1 VRSSQS
7 WAGSALSE
15 RQIAAFTRRLHQT
28 VRREVP
34 AYAAIDDPDVDDD
47 VREVNRQ
54 NVVLFFRCMAER
66 RRPTAGEL
74 ALLERS
80 ARRRLQQAIPLEAIF
95 HSYRVGVRVLWECL
109 LEVAPG
115 QDHGRLA
122 ILALEYADRVS
133 TAAAR
138 AYLDERQHLA
148 QSRHDAAR
156 LLITRIIREEVDEDA
171 ARAEGRSLGF
181 DLSRPH
187 VVLVVGN
194 ARGELGPTAASDLR
208 LGILRSRLQGAQAGA
223 LAVLL
228 SSGLVVVVPAAESNP
243 VEELLQRWL
252 RSDQAPE
259 LTAGAGT
266 PGSGVAGLAAS
277 YREAVRARALG
288 AILHPGRALH
298 RYHELALF
306 DLFRQGEAMDAFVRA
321 ALGPLLEVEARR
333 RQLLVDTL
341 AALFANGLNRKRT
354 AFQLGVHQNT
364 LSNRIRRLER
374 LLGGSLLSGEFCFRI
389 QLALRLLPL
398 TSFRPLVRP
407 PGSGTATPAAPT

>member
-1 VRSSQS
+1 VRTSQPDP
-7 WAGSALSE
+7 GLVLSE
-15 RQIAAFTRRLHQT
+15 KQVAAFSRRLYQT
-28 VRREVP
+28 VRQEVP
-34 AYAAIDDPDVDDD
+34 AYAAIDDPGIDGD

-54 NVVLFFRCMAER
+54 NVLLFFRCLAER
-66 RRPTAGEL
+66 RRPTADEL
-74 ALLERS
+74 ALLQQS
-80 ARRRLQQAIPLEAIF
+80 ARRRLHQAIPLEAIF

-115 QDHGRLA
+115 HDHGRLA
-122 ILALEYADRVS
+122 VLALEYADRVS
-133 TAAAR
+133 AAAAR
-138 AYLDERQHLA
+138 AYLEERQHLA

-156 LLITRIIREEVDEDA
+156 LLVTRIIREEVDEVA
-171 ARAEGRSLGF
+171 ARAEGRSLGL
-181 DLSRPH
+181 DVSRPH
-187 VVLVVGN
+187 TVLVVGG
-194 ARGELGPTAASDLR
+194 RGELGPTAASDLR
-208 LGILRSRLQGAQAGA
+208 LGILRSRLQGAQASA

-228 SSGLVVVVPAAESNP
+228 SSGLVVVAPVAESGA

-252 RSDQAPE
+252 RSDEAPE
-259 LTAGAGT
+259 LTAGEGT

-277 YREAVRARALG
+277 YREAIRARALG
-288 AILHPGRALH
+288 GILHPERVLH
-298 RYHELALF
+298 RYRELALF
-306 DLFRQGEAMDAFVRA
+306 DLFRQGEAMDAFVRE

-341 AALFANGLNRKRT
+341 TALFANGLNRKRT

-364 LSNRIRRLER
+364 LSNRIRRVER

-407 PGSGTATPAAPT
+407 PGSGMATPARPT